1 MAITTYDCGDL
12 SSVVISSNSFDGN
25 LKVVDEFGTV
35 IGRMDMSTGMT
46 PVTFMCSGD
55 LILKAPVDAYH
66 IIISSM
72 SLQGVW
78 SENFLMG
85 LAGVV
90 CGSLLAYVCV
100 KYAV

>member
-1 MAITTYDCGDL
+1 MAITNYDCGDM
-12 SSVVISSNSFDGN
+12 SDVVISSNNYNGLIQVTSDGVNGNILMSSGMEPVSF
-25 LKVVDEFGTV
+25 L
-35 IGRMDMSTGMT
+35 
-46 PVTFMCSGD
+46 CSGQMS
-55 LILKAPVDAYH
+55 IRAPLNSMHVFL
-66 IIISSM
+66 SSV